1 MCCLRGWTSGKA
13 AFTRNL
19 AATWSPCA
27 QCHPSDTTAQS
38 KWTPLGPKMWDTN
51 HIQSRPITSKS
62 PEITWNHLKSPRI
75 TQSQEGSGR
84 FLEKFGWLGWP
95 GGNSCTWSLG
105 PFWSASW
112 PCTKCLMA
120 CLMAS
125 ISRALAN
132 KVAPPEIKPF
142 KTLLGFLKCYWY
154 PCTIF
159 HHNMRNH
166 VLTRNSL
173 WQKPC

>member
-1 MCCLRGWTSGKA
+1 MVRSHFHVLPQRLNERQSRFHSKSGSNMISMCPVPSQWHLPSQNEHHWDRRCGIPITS
-13 AFTRNL
+13 
-19 AATWSPCA
+19 
-27 QCHPSDTTAQS
+27 
-38 KWTPLGPKMWDTN
+38 N
-51 HIQSRPITSKS
+51 HIQITS
-62 PEITWNHLKSPRI
+62 NHLKSPRI

-132 KVAPPEIKPF
+132 KVALPEIKPF
-142 KTLLGFLKCYWY
+142 KTLLGFLKG
-154 PCTIF
+154 
-159 HHNMRNH
+159 
-166 VLTRNSL
+166 
-173 WQKPC
+173 